1 MYVEYIILGMILSFT
16 YSVWK
21 NNIKIEQH
29 IEEVKLE
36 NIRLLDLLTDLE
48 HELRK
53 MNNQEVDKH
62 E

>member
-21 NNIKIEQH
+21 NTKKIERH

-48 HELRK
+48 HEVKRLK
-53 MNNQEVDKH
+53 GENDE
-62 E
+62 

>member
-21 NNIKIEQH
+21 NTKKIERH

-48 HELRK
+48 Y
-53 MNNQEVDKH
+53 EVKRLKGEKD
-62 E
+62 ER

>member
-21 NNIKIEQH
+21 NTKKIERH

-48 HELRK
+48 HEVKRLKGEKDER
-53 MNNQEVDKH
+53 
-62 E
+62 

>member
-16 YSVWK
+16 YSIWK
-21 NNIKIEQH
+21 NTKKIERH

-48 HELRK
+48 HEVKRLK
-53 MNNQEVDKH
+53 GEKDEQ
-62 E
+62 